1 LPHLKPEGVNRP
13 GINTC
18 GGDLD
23 FFRWKR
29 KGRQRT
35 GEVGSVVRE
44 EMKTKSGLVVNGVS
58 SDVGP
63 EMAYSVIQW

>member
-1 LPHLKPEGVNRP
+1 VWGSSWDEG
-13 GINTC
+13 
-18 GGDLD
+18 
-23 FFRWKR
+23 WKR

-63 EMAYSVIQW
+63 KRAYCVIQR

>member
-1 LPHLKPEGVNRP
+1 M
-13 GINTC
+13 
-18 GGDLD
+18 
-23 FFRWKR
+23 
-29 KGRQRT
+29 